1 MYTIIK
7 TIMFLLYNLVGVY
20 IAPTLSLQQIVCI
33 CYSLHTQGDRLVMPL
48 YEAKSKTEFD
58 MMFIPILTF
67 TRKAT
72 GMSEKYV

>member
-1 MYTIIK
+1 
-7 TIMFLLYNLVGVY
+7 
-20 IAPTLSLQQIVCI
+20 
-33 CYSLHTQGDRLVMPL
+33 MPL